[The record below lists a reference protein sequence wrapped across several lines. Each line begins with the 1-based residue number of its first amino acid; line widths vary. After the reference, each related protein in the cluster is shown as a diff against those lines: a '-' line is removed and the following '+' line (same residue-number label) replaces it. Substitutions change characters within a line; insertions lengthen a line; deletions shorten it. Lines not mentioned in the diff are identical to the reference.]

1 MPAILKPPH
10 TVAELVDAYVESR
23 PTMKAG
29 SARQLRYSEKAFAAF
44 LKCPPTQ
51 KHLAD
56 DTINRFT
63 AWRHQT
69 ASTATAKRNCDHLI
83 LLWTFAAE
91 RGLVSVRPSN
101 VTRLKITRR
110 KPGSWT
116 LTEVLKLL
124 VAADRLRGRMPS
136 ITDRPRCK
144 RTTGV
149 PCSQWWTS
157 LILFLRDTG
166 MRVSDALTVRP
177 ADLDLDVGEV
187 VLQNG
192 KRLPLSRPTIR
203 AICRHLDQR
212 LPVVWYCGRR
222 KGRLPRC
229 YFNGLLT
236 SAGLPAAT
244 RSKFESL
251 RRMSEPSRTPIADDV
266 VRYIS
271 SEVWPNVIAE
281 ALTPIPRGE
290 KPKPDA
296 VADVL
301 RTLGPDHLET
311 LAALLMT
318 VGRLRSNDGR
328 GAVMTD
334 CLN

>member
-1 MPAILKPPH
+1 MQANFQPPRA
-10 TVAELVDAYVESR
+10 VAELIDAYVASR

-29 SARQLRYSEKAFAAF
+29 SARQLRYSERAFATF
-44 LKCPPTQ
+44 LQSTPTLG
-51 KHLAD
+51 HLAD
-56 DTINRFT
+56 DTINQFT

-69 ASTATAKRNCDHLI
+69 TSTATAKRNCDHLI

-91 RGLVSVRPSN
+91 RGFVSVRPGN
-101 VTRLKITRR
+101 VAKLKLTRR
-110 KPGSWT
+110 KAESWT
-116 LTEVLKLL
+116 LSDVLKLL
-124 VAADRLRGRMPS
+124 IAADRLRGRMPS
-136 ITDRPRCK
+136 RKDRPRCR

-149 PCSQWWTS
+149 PCSQFWTS

-166 MRVSDALTVRP
+166 MRVSDALSVRP
-177 ADLDLDVGEV
+177 AQIDLDANEV
-187 VLQNG
+187 ILQG
-192 KRLPLSRPTIR
+192 DKRLPLSRPTIR

-212 LPVVWYCGRR
+212 EPVVWYCGRR
-222 KGRLPRC
+222 KDRLPRC
-229 YFNGLLT
+229 YINRLLA

-251 RRMSEPSRTPIADDV
+251 RRIGEPSKTLIADDV

-271 SEVWPNVIAE
+271 SGIWPNVIAE
-281 ALTPIPRGE
+281 ALQPCPRGK
-290 KPKPDA
+290 KPKTDA
-296 VADVL
+296 VAAVL

-328 GAVMTD
+328 GAAMTD